1 MGRRKQVSDGRV
13 LERALAVLAD
23 GGGERFTLARVAEAA
38 GVAAPTLLQ
47 RFQSKSGLLLAAF
60 AYANARLRPWLDER
74 QDLDSPALLGQLSAG
89 ISDPEPFG
97 DHLTF
102 LREGLANPDLAVL
115 ARGRM
120 TMVRGA
126 ITARLDGRPVDRAA
140 TADLIESH
148 WHGAVLSWAIR
159 PQGGLST
166 HVERSLRELMQR
178 IGG

>member
-60 AYANARLRPWLDER
+60 AYANAWLRPWLDER
-74 QDLDSPALLGQLSAG
+74 QDLDIPVLLGQLAAG
-89 ISDPEPFG
+89 FGDREPFG

-102 LREGLANPDLAVL
+102 LRE
-115 ARGRM
+115 ARGWERPSDHVPV
-120 TMVRGA
+120 TV
-126 ITARLDGRPVDRAA
+126 TLD
-140 TADLIESH
+140 L
-148 WHGAVLSWAIR
+148 
-159 PQGGLST
+159 
-166 HVERSLRELMQR
+166 
-178 IGG
+178 